1 MFPQIS
7 VMAGTFLEADDLIP
21 VIGSV
26 FGSFAINLY
35 YFLILKPNQVCY
47 FEGGGIALDFQD

>member
-1 MFPQIS
+1 MFTQIS
-7 VMAGTFLEADDLIP
+7 GMAGTFLEADDLIP

-26 FGSFAINLY
+26 FGSFRLTLY
-35 YFLILKPNQVCY
+35 FFLILKPNQVCY

>member
-1 MFPQIS
+1 
-7 VMAGTFLEADDLIP
+7 MAGTFLEADDLIP